1 MVQHIIKS
9 QSIYR
14 YYHTIYIVFGR
25 CFIKFNAIFFECNAI
40 QIQCVNVSYSKYIKK
55 IQEEEG
61 IYIYIV
67 YTVYCDTFCNILSSR
82 GGNESFITAV
92 AFVGDEDFLYIL

>member
-1 MVQHIIKS
+1 MQCHPN
-9 QSIYR
+9 
-14 YYHTIYIVFGR
+14 TM
-25 CFIKFNAIFFECNAI
+25 C
-40 QIQCVNVSYSKYIKK
+40 QCVIFK
-55 IQEEEG
+55 IYKEDSREG
-61 IYIYIV
+61 GVYTIYIYIV